1 MREISNSTNRGVTAW
16 VVVLLAIASF
26 ASTSAVRILDPAI
39 PALSEEFVL
48 STGQTAN
55 VLTAYSLTYGLLLFV
70 CGPLGDRWGKYRVL
84 TLSMFAC
91 VISNL
96 LIAWSQTFHELMLGR
111 MLAAVTG
118 AAIVPLAMAW
128 IGDHV
133 PYEHRQ
139 ATLAQF
145 TIGSILGITSGQF
158 LGGVFTDTVG
168 WRGAFY
174 FLAGLYVVVGGL
186 LWKYRHMAAETLA
199 TEIKLSRV
207 FTPVATVL
215 RTGWARLVLLT
226 VLFEGALVF
235 GVLSY
240 IPAFLQFRYD
250 TSAAIAG
257 TITSLF
263 AVGAFA
269 YVFKARW
276 LVARFGEITMVR
288 CGAIV
293 LTVCFA
299 TYLWVDSIAFA
310 TLAAI
315 LTGFGYYL
323 IHAVLQ
329 TNATQMAPALRGTA
343 VSLASSCLLLG
354 QAIGVWTG
362 GWVLDQW
369 GIDVVLW
376 VVLGCVPMMAMVF
389 TSLLPAL
396 RGSSGQ

>member
-1 MREISNSTNRGVTAW
+1 MSNPTNSGVTAR

-39 PALSEEFVL
+39 PALSEEFAL

-70 CGPLGDRWGKYRVL
+70 CGPLGDRWGKYRML
-84 TLSMFAC
+84 TVSMFAC

-96 LIAWSQTFHELMLGR
+96 LIAWSQTFHELMFGR

-133 PYEHRQ
+133 AYEQRQ

-174 FLAGLYVVVGGL
+174 FLAGLYVVVGLL
-186 LWKYRHMAAETLA
+186 LWRHRHMASETLA

-207 FTPVATVL
+207 FSPVVTVL
-215 RTGWARLVLLT
+215 STGWARLVLLT
-226 VLFEGALVF
+226 VLIEGALVF
-235 GVLSY
+235 GLLSY

-250 TSAAIAG
+250 TTAAIAG
-257 TITSLF
+257 MITSLF

-269 YVFKARW
+269 YVFRARW
-276 LVARFGEITMVR
+276 LVARLGEITMVR
-288 CGAIV
+288 FGGVV
-293 LTVCFA
+293 LMACFA
-299 TYLWVDSIAFA
+299 TYLLVDSIIFA
-310 TLAAI
+310 CLAAI

-354 QAIGVWTG
+354 QAIGVWAG
-362 GWVLDQW
+362 GWALDRW

-376 VVLGCVPMMAMVF
+376 ITLGCVPVMTSVF
-389 TSLLPAL
+389 TYLLPVL
-396 RGSSGQ
+396 RGALAGPAD